1 MSRAIFTLL
10 FVTLAL
16 SADAASVQ
24 IRRSSTLEA
33 QQVQRVSRRKLAG
46 PRFGVTLFTGEV
58 ADLRDQADL
67 SPMMTQFGWQWETQ
81 LMFTPNGDQ
90 ALLEWVVLVG
100 GVEQNEFNLSL
111 GFLAG
116 YRMQNGIE
124 FGVGPNISFTKESDD
139 ATTSMLIA
147 VGHTFPVGDLQLPV
161 NFAVGL
167 GKGGPRL
174 TTLIGWI
181 VG

>member
-1 MSRAIFTLL
+1 MSRMIFALL

-16 SADAASVQ
+16 SADAASAQ
-24 IRRSSTLEA
+24 IRHSSALED
-33 QQVQRVSRRKLAG
+33 QGVQRISRRKLAG
-46 PRFGVTLFTGEV
+46 PRFGVTLFTGDV
-58 ADLRDQADL
+58 AEQRAQADL
-67 SPMMTQFGWQWETQ
+67 QPIMTQFGWQWETQ
-81 LMFTPNGDQ
+81 LMFTSNGDQ
-90 ALLEWVVLVG
+90 ALLEWVLLVG

-124 FGVGPNISFTKESDD
+124 FGVGPNISFTKESSD

-147 VGHTFPVGDLQLPV
+147 VGHTFPVGSLQLPV